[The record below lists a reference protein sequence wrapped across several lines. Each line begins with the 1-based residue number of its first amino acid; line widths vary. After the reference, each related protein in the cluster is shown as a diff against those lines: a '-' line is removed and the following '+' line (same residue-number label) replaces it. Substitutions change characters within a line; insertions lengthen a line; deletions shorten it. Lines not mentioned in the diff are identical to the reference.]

1 MIRKINRKITHSLNE
16 KYPEW
21 DVSVAL
27 RYLGIV
33 KDIRKNFK
41 NKVKILDVGSG
52 GFGLCVYIKG
62 KYDITG
68 TDIETGG
75 KIFKNTKVI
84 KASADKLPFKDSSY
98 DIITSVDMMEHLP
111 EKIRKKAVF
120 EMVRVAEQKIY
131 LAFPRGKMSALID
144 RFIRRYYKF
153 THKRELDFLNEHIRY
168 QLPKERETEVF
179 FNEAASKYK
188 KKIVVNKKGN
198 TNIFLWLFLLIMGF
212 SQVKILTSIYHKL
225 LFFLPI
231 LDNVHF
237 FPTYRVVYEV
247 NLENRK

>member
-1 MIRKINRKITHSLNE
+1 MIKKINRNITQKLEN

-33 KDIRKNFK
+33 KDIKKNFK
-41 NKVKILDVGSG
+41 DKVKILDVGSG
-52 GFGLCVYIKG
+52 GFGLCVYMKG

-75 KIFKNTKVI
+75 KKYKDIKVI
-84 KASADKLPFKDSSY
+84 KASVEKLPFKDFSY

-120 EMVRVAEQKIY
+120 EMVRVAKQKIY
-131 LAFPRGKMSALID
+131 LAFPRGKTSTLID
-144 RFIRRYYKF
+144 RFLRRYYKF
-153 THKRELDFLNEHIRY
+153 THKKELDFLNEHIRY
-168 QLPKERETEVF
+168 QLPGERETEVF
-179 FNEAASKYK
+179 FYEAASKFK
-188 KKIVVNKKGN
+188 KDVVVNKKGN
-198 TNIFLWLFLLIMGF
+198 TNIFLWLFLLMLGF
-212 SQVKILTSIYHKL
+212 SQVKLLTSIYHKL
-225 LFFLPI
+225 LYFLPI
-231 LDNVHF
+231 LDKIHF

-247 NLENRK
+247 NLNKK